1 MLYFNRKSN
10 EQVDT
15 KIATTRKQY
24 LKRSFKTTLKVIKK
38 EKCRNHNK
46 PIYIGTSILDLHIVL
61 MQDFHYSHIKSKYG
75 DEADILLTDTDSLRY
90 KIETK
95 NVYEDLYTDK
105 KLFNFG
111 KYLKD

>member
-1 MLYFNRKSN
+1 
-10 EQVDT
+10 
-15 KIATTRKQY
+15 
-24 LKRSFKTTLKVIKK
+24 
-38 EKCRNHNK
+38 
-46 PIYIGTSILDLHIVL
+46 